1 MSEEEVIICTNSLS
15 FPVSQFSS
23 KNASMQKEMKTHSSI
38 PAWEI
43 PGMEEPGGLQSMGS
57 QRVGHDW
64 ATEQQQQQNV
74 NEYKHVRIDLGGFWF
89 WQGGKFAKTESV
101 KNED

>member
-1 MSEEEVIICTNSLS
+1 
-15 FPVSQFSS
+15 
-23 KNASMQKEMKTHSSI
+23 MQKEMKTHSSI

-43 PGMEEPGGLQSMGS
+43 PGMEEPGGLQSMES
-57 QRVGHDW
+57 QRVRHDW

-89 WQGGKFAKTESV
+89 WQGGKFAKTESA
-101 KNED
+101 KNEDWLIVLP